1 MGPLGA
7 RSRTWQTGPS
17 EAILNPVMRI
27 AALLLAL
34 SLLAGC
40 GVPLP
45 PEKSEY
51 AGTWKGDNMHLA
63 IYPAGRVS
71 YKRKKGSHTTKID
84 VPIKSFDGN
93 NIVAG
98 IWKFETT
105 FIVQRAPQEDK
116 GGWTM
121 TVDGVPLRR
130 TSKTPQKAP
139 D

>member
-1 MGPLGA
+1 
-7 RSRTWQTGPS
+7 
-17 EAILNPVMRI
+17 MRI

-40 GVPLP
+40 GVALP

-51 AGTWKGDNMHLA
+51 AGTWKGENMHLA

-71 YKRKKGSHTTKID
+71 YKRKKGSSNTKID
-84 VPIKSFDGN
+84 APIMRYDGDDL
-93 NIVAG
+93 VVG
-98 IWKFETT
+98 LWKFETT
-105 FIVQRAPQEDK
+105 FIVQRAPKEDQ

-130 TSKTPQKAP
+130 ISGTPQKAP